1 MADKKSDLKVGE
13 FIRVG
18 RKVSWLRTVA
28 GTLVTGKGTV
38 TAQASLDAKSLHIR
52 VTETSHP
59 LYVAHN
65 AHLVV
70 TDFTLLA
77 K

>member
-18 RKVSWLRTVA
+18 RKVSWRQTVA

-38 TAQASLDAKSLHIR
+38 TAQASLDAKSLHIC
-52 VTETSHP
+52 VTESSNA
-59 LYVAHN
+59 LLVAVCGC
-65 AHLVV
+65 LVV
-70 TDFTLLA
+70 SDYTLL
-77 K
+77 